1 MLSDEALERY
11 SRQILVPGFDIEGQ
25 SRLAAADVALVGCG
39 GLGCPLAM
47 YLAAAGVG
55 RLRLIDDDRV
65 EASNLPRQIAFS
77 EANVGEPKAIA
88 LAARIQA
95 MNGAVAATPVECR
108 VEAGNAAAAVAGCSL
123 VIDAT
128 DSHATRCVI
137 EDATREQR
145 IPWVMGAAI
154 QMSGQWMAFSPDRA
168 EGCYH
173 CLAPETAEVEAGGCA
188 RLGVVGPVVGAV
200 AMMQATT
207 ALMLLVGES
216 ISWGRLSLYDFRRGE
231 QQSLRLGPRV
241 GCPAC
246 SAS

>member
-1 MLSDEALERY
+1 MLSDDALARY

-55 RLRLIDDDRV
+55 KLRLIDDDCV
-65 EASNLPRQIAFS
+65 EASNLPRQIAFT
-77 EANVGEPKAIA
+77 EADVGEPKARA
-88 LAARIQA
+88 LANRVQA
-95 MNGAVAATPVECR
+95 MNSAVAAVSVEHR
-108 VEAGNAAAAVAGCSL
+108 VGAENAAAIFAGCSL

-128 DSHATRCVI
+128 DSHAARCVI
-137 EDATREQR
+137 EDATRAQGT
-145 IPWVMGAAI
+145 PWVMGAAI

-173 CLAPETAEVEAGGCA
+173 CLAPEAAESEAGGCA

-200 AMMQATT
+200 AMMQATM

-216 ISWGRLSLYDFRRGE
+216 VAWGQLSLYDFRRGE
-231 QQSLRLGPRV
+231 QQSLRLGLRA
-241 GCPAC
+241 GCAAC
-246 SAS
+246 GR